1 MRRKLKFDQA
11 YYWPAWLLSSLE
23 KPKPSLLSSS
33 LVRRL
38 CVANNNLWLALNLY
52 DDCLD
57 TPGAVT
63 LLPQANRLYRAF
75 LTTGLSLGY
84 DQHFYRVFH
93 HTLNRLDA
101 ANTKELTK
109 FRLTIR
115 NGKIILP
122 TKQPNFGPLSS
133 LADKSLALALA
144 PAAVLYTLPALP
156 GSQQKAGLSKL
167 MNFFRLALA
176 AKQLADDIKDWRTDL
191 AAGHLTRA
199 NWLIIKNLKQKS
211 ISLEEPRT
219 VYKLE
224 TIFIHTASTELSQQ
238 LAGLCYQARR
248 ATKDCGLRESG
259 RLVQKILG
267 PMENGI
273 RETAALRAWLNESE
287 M

>member
-1 MRRKLKFDQA
+1 MKRKLKFDQA
-11 YYWPAWLLSSLE
+11 YYWPAWLADNLD
-23 KPKPSLLSSS
+23 KPQQSLLSSS

-63 LLPQANRLYRAF
+63 VLPQANRLYRSF
-75 LTTGLSLGY
+75 LTTCLSLGY

-144 PAAVLYTLPALP
+144 PAAVFYSLPNN
-156 GSQQKAGLSKL
+156 QQEDRL
-167 MNFFRLALA
+167 MNIMSFFRFALS
-176 AKQLADDIKDWRTDL
+176 AKQLADDIKDWRADL
-191 AAGHLTRA
+191 ASGHLTQA

-211 ISLEEPRT
+211 MSLEEPRA

-224 TIFIHTASTELSQQ
+224 TIFIYSAAIELSQQ
-238 LAGLCYQARR
+238 LAGLCCQARR
-248 ATKDCGLRESG
+248 AAKNCNIKENGH
-259 RLVQKILG
+259 LVQKILG

-273 RETAALRAWLNESE
+273 KETATLRAWLNESE